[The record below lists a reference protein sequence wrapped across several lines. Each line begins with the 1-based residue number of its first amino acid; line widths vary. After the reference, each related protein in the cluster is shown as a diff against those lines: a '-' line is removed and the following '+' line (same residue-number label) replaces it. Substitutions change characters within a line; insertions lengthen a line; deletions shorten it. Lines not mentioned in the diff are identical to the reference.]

1 MNPPE
6 TIDGAKILQ
15 VADLESATPTGRTR
29 HVVGG
34 QEVDAFASLALAQY
48 PGDPGIYL
56 LYCDRDWNAVTD
68 TYHDDRDHAIAQ
80 AEYEFGPLR
89 FVPFVA

>member
-1 MNPPE
+1 
-6 TIDGAKILQ
+6 
-15 VADLESATPTGRTR
+15 
-29 HVVGG
+29 VGG
-34 QEVDAFASLALAQY
+34 EAVRSGWKRARVDRLADAFCCSIDRSMRSPASLWRSN

-56 LYCDRDWNAVTD
+56 LYCDHDWNAVTD

-80 AEYEFGPLR
+80 AEYEVGPLR